1 MADQNNDAKEP
12 EKEKEGTPPQEVEA
26 NPPAP
31 EMPTVPEGQQAYALH
46 VEGLQSALK
55 SVVTMTERM
64 GKLLPLMGEHSQHQK
79 QTSEA
84 LVTLGS
90 SVDAMAAATKYVI
103 SNVTQSSQNEKEMVN
118 TLRDLRW
125 LLGGENKKL
134 VNSSLKKVA
143 IDLSANLEAAMKQI
157 SEVQVQ
163 QFDQNQKAL
172 QDLTEALQGVQKAIQ
187 NQSDLLM
194 NVWTQS
200 LPVPPPPPAET
211 SGLDAK
217 EKETFPPGFHHHRPW
232 SQQVCQ
238 WDRSTTPN
246 VSEPPTGNLTTQ
258 ALSMGFAV

>member
-1 MADQNNDAKEP
+1 MYCSDPSSVYSFLMSDLPEQKAPTNEAKEP
-12 EKEKEGTPPQEVEA
+12 EEVKEGTPPQEVEA

-55 SVVTMTERM
+55 SVVTMTEHM

-125 LLGGENKKL
+125 QLGGENKKL

-143 IDLSANLEAAMKQI
+143 IDLCTNLEAAMKQI
-157 SEVQVQ
+157 TKRLSNTQDVWSS
-163 QFDQNQKAL
+163 FHTTTASAHGASKFASAIDL
-172 QDLTEALQGVQKAIQ
+172 QPQ
-187 NQSDLLM
+187 
-194 NVWTQS
+194 
-200 LPVPPPPPAET
+200 T
-211 SGLDAK
+211 SANHLRATSPLK
-217 EKETFPPGFHHHRPW
+217 R
-232 SQQVCQ
+232 
-238 WDRSTTPN
+238 
-246 VSEPPTGNLTTQ
+246 
-258 ALSMGFAV
+258 